1 MFRVDRRGKGFYML
15 KGLIMSIKPESLL
28 ISFVAVSAGTAVAS
42 LYGSVHWNHY
52 FLTLLGMILMQAG
65 ANVLNDY
72 FDDKNGVDTSHVP
85 GSFGTGGRAIARNLL
100 SPAQVLGVGLLLY
113 AFALPI
119 GIYLTVKVG
128 LSVFILGLAGFL
140 VGFFYTGSPIGF
152 KYYAFGEP
160 AVFLVWGPLMVSG
173 AYYVQ
178 RGSFSG
184 QPVWVSFPVG
194 ILVALIL
201 FANNI
206 RDLTSDT
213 HARVRTI
220 ATMLRKEGAVKLYR
234 ALIFSAYGITLLL
247 IAAGQLSLWGLL
259 TLLSLPLALKL
270 IKQMQVAVPPDA
282 DARTA
287 QLNTIYGLLLVIS
300 IVLQRLFS

>member
-1 MFRVDRRGKGFYML
+1 MI
-15 KGLIMSIKPESLL
+15 KGLMMSIKPESLL
-28 ISFVAVSAGTAVAS
+28 ISFVAVSTGTAVAS
-42 LYGSVHWNHY
+42 LYGSVHWGHY
-52 FLTLLGMILMQAG
+52 FLTLLGMIFMQAG

-72 FDDKNGVDTSHVP
+72 FDYKNDVDTSHVP

-100 SPAQVLGVGLLLY
+100 SPAQVLVIGLLFY
-113 AFALPI
+113 AFTLPI
-119 GIYLTVKVG
+119 GIYLTVKAG
-128 LSVFILGLAGFL
+128 LPVLILGLAGFF
-140 VGFFYTGSPIGF
+140 VGFFYTGSPIGL
-152 KYYAFGEP
+152 KYYALGEP

-178 RGSFSG
+178 RGLFSG
-184 QPVWVSFPVG
+184 QPVWVSVPVG

-213 HARVRTI
+213 RARVRTI
-220 ATMLRKEGAVKLYR
+220 ATILRKEGAVKLYR
-234 ALIFSAYGITLLL
+234 ALIFASYGITLLL

-270 IKQMQVAVPPDA
+270 IKQMQIAVPPDA

-287 QLNTIYGLLLVIS
+287 QLNTIYGLLLVVS

>member
-1 MFRVDRRGKGFYML
+1 ML
-15 KGLIMSIKPESLL
+15 KGLVMTIKPESLL
-28 ISFVAVSAGTAVAS
+28 ISFVAVSAGAAIGS
-42 LYGSVHWNHY
+42 LYGPVHWARY
-52 FLTLLGMILMQAG
+52 ILTLLGMVFMQAG

-72 FDDKNGVDTSHVP
+72 FDYKNKVDTSHVP

-100 SPAQVLGVGLLLY
+100 SPGQVLILGLLFY
-113 AFALPI
+113 VFTLPI

-128 LSVFILGLAGFL
+128 LPVLILGLIGFSL
-140 VGFFYTGSPIGF
+140 GFFYTGSPIGF
-152 KYYAFGEP
+152 KYYALGEP

-178 RGSFSG
+178 RSSFSG
-184 QPVWVSFPVG
+184 QPVWVSVPVG

-206 RDLTSDT
+206 RDLASDT

-220 ATMLRKEGAVKLYR
+220 ATILRKEGAVKLYR
-234 ALIFSAYGITLLL
+234 SLIFASYGITLLL
-247 IAAGQLSLWGLL
+247 IAAGQLSLWALI
-259 TLLSLPLALKL
+259 TLISLPLALKL
-270 IKQMQVAVPPDA
+270 VKQMQVAVPPDA

-287 QLNTIYGLLLVIS
+287 QLNTIYGLFLVIS

>member
-1 MFRVDRRGKGFYML
+1 ML
-15 KGLIMSIKPESLL
+15 KGLLMTIKPESLL
-28 ISFVAVSAGTAVAS
+28 ISFVAVSTGTVIAS
-42 LYGSVHWNHY
+42 LYGPVHWARY
-52 FLTLLGMILMQAG
+52 SLTLLGMVFMQAG

-72 FDDKNGVDTSHVP
+72 FDYKNEVDTSHVP
-85 GSFGTGGRAIARNLL
+85 GSFGTGGRAIARSLL
-100 SPAQVLGVGLLLY
+100 SSGQVLILGLLFY
-113 AFALPI
+113 IFTLPI

-128 LSVFILGLAGFL
+128 LPVLILGLIGFF

-152 KYYAFGEP
+152 KYYALGEP

-178 RGSFSG
+178 RGSFSA
-184 QPVWVSFPVG
+184 QSIFVSLPVG

-206 RDLTSDT
+206 RDLASDT
-213 HARVRTI
+213 RARVRTI
-220 ATMLRKEGAVKLYR
+220 ATILGKEGAIKLYR
-234 ALIFSAYGITLLL
+234 ALVYASYGITLLL
-247 IAAGQLSLWGLL
+247 IAASQLSLWALV
-259 TLLSLPLALKL
+259 TLISLPLALKL

-287 QLNTIYGLLLVIS
+287 QLNTAYGLLLIIS
-300 IVLQRLFS
+300 LVLQRLFS

>member
-1 MFRVDRRGKGFYML
+1 MVRA
-15 KGLIMSIKPESLL
+15 LIMTVKPESLL
-28 ISFVAVSAGTAVAS
+28 ISFVAVSMGTAVAS
-42 LYGSVHWNHY
+42 LYGPVLWGRY
-52 FLTLLGMILMQAG
+52 FLTLLGMIFMQAG

-72 FDDKNGVDTSHVP
+72 FDYKNKVDTSHVP
-85 GSFGTGGRAIARNLL
+85 GSFGTGGRAIAQHMF
-100 SPAQVLGVGLLLY
+100 SPLQVLVIGLLFY

-119 GIYLTVKVG
+119 GVYLTVKVG
-128 LSVFILGLAGFL
+128 LPVLVLGLIGFF

-152 KYYAFGEP
+152 KYFALGEP

-178 RGSFSG
+178 RSSFSA
-184 QPVWVSFPVG
+184 QPVFLSVPVG

-206 RDLTSDT
+206 RDVDSDT

-220 ATMLRKEGAVKLYR
+220 ATVLKKEGAIRLYR
-234 ALIFSAYGITLLL
+234 FLIFAAYGITLLL
-247 IAAGQLSLWGLL
+247 IATGQLSLWGLI
-259 TLLSLPLALKL
+259 TLLTLPLALKL

>member
-1 MFRVDRRGKGFYML
+1 MF
-15 KGLIMSIKPESLL
+15 KGLMMTIKPESLL
-28 ISFVAVSAGTAVAS
+28 ISFVAVSTGTVIAS
-42 LYGSVHWNHY
+42 LYGSVHWARY
-52 FLTLLGMILMQAG
+52 SLTLLGMVFMQAG

-72 FDDKNGVDTSHVP
+72 FDYKNEVDTSHVP
-85 GSFGTGGRAIARNLL
+85 GSFGTGGRAIGRSLL
-100 SPAQVLGVGLLLY
+100 SSGQVLILGLLFY
-113 AFALPI
+113 VFTLPI

-128 LSVFILGLAGFL
+128 LPVLVLGVIGFF

-152 KYYAFGEP
+152 KYYALGEP

-178 RGSFSG
+178 RGSFSA
-184 QPVWVSFPVG
+184 QSIFVSLPVG

-206 RDLTSDT
+206 RDLASDT
-213 HARVRTI
+213 RARVRTI
-220 ATMLRKEGAVKLYR
+220 ATILGKEGAVKLYR
-234 ALIFSAYGITLLL
+234 ALVFASYGITLLL
-247 IAAGQLSLWGLL
+247 VAASQLSLWALV
-259 TLLSLPLALKL
+259 TLISLPLALKL

-287 QLNTIYGLLLVIS
+287 QLNTAYGLLLIIS
-300 IVLQRLFS
+300 LVLQRLFS

>member
-1 MFRVDRRGKGFYML
+1 MTT
-15 KGLIMSIKPESLL
+15 KPESLL
-28 ISFVAVSAGTAVAS
+28 ISFVAVSTGTAIAS
-42 LYGSVHWNHY
+42 LYGPVHWGHY
-52 FLTLLGMILMQAG
+52 FLTLLGMVFMQAG

-72 FDDKNGVDTSHVP
+72 FDYKNEVDTSHVP
-85 GSFGTGGRAIARNLL
+85 GSFGTGGRAITQKAL
-100 SPAQVLGVGLLLY
+100 SAGQVLIVGLMLY

-128 LSVFILGLAGFL
+128 LPILMLGLIGFL
-140 VGFFYTGSPIGF
+140 VGFFYTGSPVGF
-152 KYYAFGEP
+152 KYYALGEP

-184 QPVWVSFPVG
+184 QPVCVSIPIG

-206 RDLTSDT
+206 RDLASDT
-213 HARVRTI
+213 QARVRTI
-220 ATMLRKEGAVKLYR
+220 ATVLRKEGAVKLYR
-234 ALIFSAYGITLLL
+234 SLIFASYGITLLL
-247 IAAGQLSLWGLL
+247 IAAGQLSLWGLI
-259 TLLSLPLALKL
+259 TLISFPLALKL
-270 IKQMQVAVPPDA
+270 IKQMQAAVPPDA

-300 IVLQRLFS
+300 IVLQRLLS

>member
-1 MFRVDRRGKGFYML
+1 MIKALMTT
-15 KGLIMSIKPESLL
+15 MKPESFL
-28 ISFVAVSAGTAVAS
+28 ISFVAVSTGAALAS
-42 LYGSVHWNHY
+42 LYGPMHWSRY
-52 FLTLLGMILMQAG
+52 FLTLLGMIFMHGG

-72 FDDKNGVDTSHVP
+72 FDYRHDVDTSHVP
-85 GSFGTGGRAIARNLL
+85 GSFGTGGRVIAQRMLTPN
-100 SPAQVLGVGLLLY
+100 QVLILGLLLY
-113 AFALPI
+113 ALALPV
-119 GIYLTVKVG
+119 GIYLTVAVG
-128 LSVFILGLAGFL
+128 VPVFILGLIGFL

-152 KYYAFGEP
+152 KYFALGEP
-160 AVFLVWGPLMVSG
+160 AVFMMWGPLMVSG

-184 QPVWVSFPVG
+184 QPVWVSIPIG

-206 RDLTSDT
+206 RDLSSDT
-213 HARVRTI
+213 RARVRTI
-220 ATMLRKEGAVKLYR
+220 ATVLGKDSAVKLYR
-234 ALIFSAYGITLLL
+234 LLVIVSYGITLLF
-247 IAAGQLSLWGLL
+247 IAIGQLSLWGLI
-259 TLLSLPLALKL
+259 TLMSLPFALKQ

-300 IVLQRLFS
+300 ILLQRFFS

>member
-1 MFRVDRRGKGFYML
+1 MF
-15 KGLIMSIKPESLL
+15 KGLLMTIKPESLL
-28 ISFVAVSAGTAVAS
+28 ISFVAVSAGTVIAS
-42 LYGSVHWNHY
+42 LYGSVHWARY
-52 FLTLLGMILMQAG
+52 SLTLLGMVFMQAG

-72 FDDKNGVDTSHVP
+72 FDYKNEVDTSHVP
-85 GSFGTGGRAIARNLL
+85 GSFGTGGRAIGRNLL
-100 SPAQVLGVGLLLY
+100 SSGQVLMLGLLFYL
-113 AFALPI
+113 FTLPI

-128 LSVFILGLAGFL
+128 LPVLILGLIGFF

-152 KYYAFGEP
+152 KYYALGEP

-178 RGSFSG
+178 RGSFSA
-184 QPVWVSFPVG
+184 QSIFVSLPVG

-206 RDLTSDT
+206 RDLASDT
-213 HARVRTI
+213 RARVRTV
-220 ATMLRKEGAVKLYR
+220 ATILGKEGAIKLYR
-234 ALIFSAYGITLLL
+234 ALVYASYGITLLL
-247 IAAGQLSLWGLL
+247 IAASQLSLWALV
-259 TLLSLPLALKL
+259 TLISLPLALKL

-287 QLNTIYGLLLVIS
+287 QLNTAYGLLLIIS
-300 IVLQRLFS
+300 LVLQRLFS

>member
-1 MFRVDRRGKGFYML
+1 MF
-15 KGLIMSIKPESLL
+15 KGLMMTIKPESLL
-28 ISFVAVSAGTAVAS
+28 ISFIAVSTGTAIAS
-42 LYGSVHWNHY
+42 LYGPVHWTLY
-52 FLTLLGMILMQAG
+52 ILTLLGMVFMQAG

-72 FDDKNGVDTSHVP
+72 FDYKNEVDTSHVP
-85 GSFGTGGRAIARNLL
+85 GSFGTGGRAIGQNLL
-100 SPAQVLGVGLLLY
+100 SPGQVLALGLLFYL
-113 AFALPI
+113 FTLPI

-128 LSVFILGLAGFL
+128 LPVLILGLIGFL

-152 KYYAFGEP
+152 KYCALGEP
-160 AVFLVWGPLMVSG
+160 AVFLVWGPLIVSG

-178 RGSFSG
+178 RASFSA
-184 QPVWVSFPVG
+184 QSIFVSLPVG

-213 HARVRTI
+213 SARVRTI
-220 ATMLRKEGAVKLYR
+220 ATLLRKEGAVKLYR
-234 ALIFSAYGITLLL
+234 ALMFASYGITLLL
-247 IAAGQLSLWGLL
+247 IAAGQLSLWGLI
-259 TLLSLPLALKL
+259 TLISLPLALAL

-287 QLNTIYGLLLVIS
+287 QLNTVYGLLLVIA